1 MKKLALALVTLST
14 LAATPVFACPMEDH
28 AKETAD
34 QTKKDDSAKT
44 ADKNQKPPTTGE
56 KAADKTKDSKPAPAK
71 PVAKG

>member
-14 LAATPVFACPMEDH
+14 LVATPVFACPMEDH

-34 QTKKDDSAKT
+34 QTKKADDSAKT
-44 ADKNQKPPTTGE
+44 ADKTKDQKPTE
-56 KAADKTKDSKPAPAK
+56 KAADKSKDQKPAAAK

>member
-14 LAATPVFACPMEDH
+14 LVATPVFACPMEDH

-34 QTKKDDSAKT
+34 QTKKDDAAKT
-44 ADKNQKPPTTGE
+44 ADKNQNQKPTE
-56 KAADKTKDSKPAPAK
+56 KAADKAKDSKPAPAK